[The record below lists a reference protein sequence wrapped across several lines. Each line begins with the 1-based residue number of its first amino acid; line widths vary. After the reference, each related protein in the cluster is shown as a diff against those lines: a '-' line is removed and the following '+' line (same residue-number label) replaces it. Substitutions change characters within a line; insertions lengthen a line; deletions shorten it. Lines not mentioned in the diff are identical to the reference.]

1 MKRLALLAACALTL
15 GACSMLKTPMPP
27 MPVAP
32 LPPIAP
38 VAPMAQDQPIER
50 IPFRQGVSSVTVEKL
65 GKQQACASDEGA
77 GLLTAPGPIEVY
89 RMVCRSGKVFMA
101 RCELRQCR
109 AM

>member
-1 MKRLALLAACALTL
+1 MKRLALLTACALTL
-15 GACSMLKTPMPP
+15 GACSMLKTPMP
-27 MPVAP
+27 VAS
-32 LPPIAP
+32 LT
-38 VAPMAQDQPIER
+38 PMAQDQPIER
-50 IPFRQGVSSVTVEKL
+50 IPFRQGISSVTVEKL

-89 RMVCRSGKVFMA
+89 RMVCSSGKVFMA

>member
-1 MKRLALLAACALTL
+1 MKRLALLTACALTL
-15 GACSMLKTPMPP
+15 GACSMLKTPMPVA
-27 MPVAP
+27 PVAQVP
-32 LPPIAP
+32 QVAPIAP
-38 VAPMAQDQPIER
+38 DQPIER

-77 GLLTAPGPIEVY
+77 GLLTAPGPVEVY